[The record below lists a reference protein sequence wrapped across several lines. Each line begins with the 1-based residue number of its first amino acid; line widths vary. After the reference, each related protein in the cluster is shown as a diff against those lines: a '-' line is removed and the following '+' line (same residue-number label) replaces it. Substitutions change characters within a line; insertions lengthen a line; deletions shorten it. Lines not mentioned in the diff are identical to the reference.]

1 MNCPDDLMTLVLKLP
16 HRPRSAV
23 ITNSSTLPPAFG
35 TFRSSSRGWADGST
49 RDARLFSTRCIC
61 EANGRACCVRSC
73 ARRSFDAAT
82 IFMALV
88 ICCVDFTARM
98 RRRMSNSDG
107 MVSSYQLSAVG
118 SLRAFSSRFR
128 RRRELVAEL
137 LQGLIQV
144 RLDLVGELALLGD
157 RLQQLRPSGVEE
169 LEQLDLEVAH
179 ALDRH
184 RVEEALVRSV
194 DDDDLFA
201 HRQRL
206 ILRLLQHFDQ
216 PAATV
221 ELIERRL
228 V

>member
-88 ICCVDFTARM
+88 ICCVFFTART
-98 RRRMSNSDG
+98 
-107 MVSSYQLSAVG
+107 
-118 SLRAFSSRFR
+118 R
-128 RRRELVAEL
+128 RRRSMSDGISQNAARRPEDAKKTSWSLLRDFVSSWLPLGCCGLPRREVTRIFLYGLGQRGLELIVELLLLRDPAEELRMARLDELVQA
-137 LQGLIQV
+137 GL
-144 RLDLVGELALLGD
+144 E
-157 RLQQLRPSGVEE
+157 RP
-169 LEQLDLEVAH
+169 
-179 ALDRH
+179 
-184 RVEEALVRSV
+184 
-194 DDDDLFA
+194 
-201 HRQRL
+201 
-206 ILRLLQHFDQ
+206 
-216 PAATV
+216 
-221 ELIERRL
+221 
-228 V
+228 